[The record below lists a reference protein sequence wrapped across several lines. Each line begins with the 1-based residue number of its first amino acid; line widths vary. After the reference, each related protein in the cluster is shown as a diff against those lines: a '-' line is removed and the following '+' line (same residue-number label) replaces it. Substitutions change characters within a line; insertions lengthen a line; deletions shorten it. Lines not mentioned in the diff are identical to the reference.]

1 MHHYHH
7 LHHHEDIKE
16 EGRKNSS
23 KKMKMSKKCM
33 DKDDSKKCGSYMPEN
48 TSTSGIPS
56 LEEWKKSVA
65 SMIDPK
71 IFDKKF
77 DGLTNINEALGSSVN
92 RAIEKTGTAASR
104 TSASQSAT
112 KNFAIS
118 MLKQLFNQYKRQN
131 PNFTFVQIKSLMNK
145 HLAAANNQLQSEV
158 DAEKE

>member
-1 MHHYHH
+1 
-7 LHHHEDIKE
+7 
-16 EGRKNSS
+16 
-23 KKMKMSKKCM
+23 
-33 DKDDSKKCGSYMPEN
+33 
-48 TSTSGIPS
+48 
-56 LEEWKKSVA
+56 
-65 SMIDPK
+65 MIDPK